1 MKLVRC
7 ALVLFLI
14 FQVGLLGTA
23 VSTLKPHRLAFTA
36 RGWVYY
42 LQPGA
47 QIARK
52 LAPGEYPALRPD
64 GMAVAYLRPSTSGA
78 REVTLR
84 LFTLAT
90 KSDQIVTTITGLVD
104 GLCWSPDGTRFAFRL
119 RDAAGSSLCTLRAD
133 GTERTVIAQAGA
145 SIPDIYA
152 PAWSSD
158 GKSLYAHDLHT
169 LYRIAL
175 NGDIRQKLPLAAL
188 TGSNTAVSSNDR
200 FVPCPTNV
208 WLIAFTRA
216 VPGTRAFDRNFHEPN
231 SALFLFNVKRG
242 TRVRLTPADMYAA
255 NPVWT
260 PDGRALY
267 CEGFRTAQ
275 YRAADRF
282 RIYRLHP
289 DGRQLTMVLRGQSP
303 SP

>member
-84 LFTLAT
+84 LIT
-90 KSDQIVTTITGLVD
+90 SD
-104 GLCWSPDGTRFAFRL
+104 A
-119 RDAAGSSLCTLRAD
+119 
-133 GTERTVIAQAGA
+133 RTVCRTNWWL
-145 SIPDIYA
+145 STHFLPCN
-152 PAWSSD
+152 
-158 GKSLYAHDLHT
+158 SL
-169 LYRIAL
+169 
-175 NGDIRQKLPLAAL
+175 
-188 TGSNTAVSSNDR
+188 
-200 FVPCPTNV
+200 
-208 WLIAFTRA
+208 
-216 VPGTRAFDRNFHEPN
+216 
-231 SALFLFNVKRG
+231 
-242 TRVRLTPADMYAA
+242 
-255 NPVWT
+255 
-260 PDGRALY
+260 
-267 CEGFRTAQ
+267 
-275 YRAADRF
+275 
-282 RIYRLHP
+282 
-289 DGRQLTMVLRGQSP
+289 
-303 SP
+303 